1 MSRRGRRVVT
11 WLHDVRLT
19 LEETT
24 LLFRAIGRVL
34 IEVRHTAREGAKILV
49 EVGAILAGSGVA
61 LYILR
66 AMNLLGGG
74 QCA

>member
-1 MSRRGRRVVT
+1 MI
-11 WLHDVRLT
+11 
-19 LEETT
+19 EETT
-24 LLFRAIGRVL
+24 LLFRATTRVL
-34 IEVRHTAREGAKILV
+34 VEVRHTSREGAKIFV